1 MVDKWKIAH
10 HDIQNWSNLFIWKEK
25 NLKSPKKLVDGQII
39 GAFTGSG
46 EIKEGM
52 PGGSINNGTVLTR
65 IRDYS
70 VGKGLETEKKWA
82 DNEKT
87 QLLTKST

>member
-1 MVDKWKIAH
+1 M
-10 HDIQNWSNLFIWKEK
+10 
-25 NLKSPKKLVDGQII
+25 NLKSPKKLFDGQII

-52 PGGSINNGTVLTR
+52 PGGSINNDTVLTR

-70 VGKGLETEKKWA
+70 VGKGLETEKK
-82 DNEKT
+82 
-87 QLLTKST
+87 